1 VSIRRF
7 GELIEMKKI
16 GLYPGTFDPI
26 TLGHVDI
33 IKRASQIVDTLY
45 VGVAENKNKKTLF
58 STSERVDI
66 VKKSLGSSLKNI
78 KIINFNTLTV
88 KFCKK
93 IKASVIFRGLRVVT
107 DFEYE
112 FQLAGMNNRLD
123 NKIQTIFL
131 MADIENQL
139 ISSNMVKEIAE
150 LGGNVEKFAPKQAI
164 VYLNKKFKNKK

>member
-1 VSIRRF
+1 
-7 GELIEMKKI
+7 MKKI

-26 TLGHVDI
+26 TFGHLDI
-33 IKRASQIVDTLY
+33 VRRAAQIVDTLY
-45 VGVAENKNKKTLF
+45 VGIASNLNKKTLF
-58 STSERVDI
+58 SPEERVEI
-66 VKKSLGSSLKNI
+66 VKNSLKNSLKEINNI
-78 KIINFNTLTV
+78 KVVTFDTLTV
-88 KFCKK
+88 NYCKN
-93 IKASVIFRGLRVVT
+93 INASIIFRGLRVVT

-150 LGGNVEKFAPKQAI
+150 LGGNVTKFAPQEAI
-164 VYLNKKFKNKK
+164 VYLNKKLKNKK

>member
-1 VSIRRF
+1 
-7 GELIEMKKI
+7 MKKI

-26 TLGHVDI
+26 TFGHLDI
-33 IKRASQIVDTLY
+33 VRRAAQIVDTLY
-45 VGVAENKNKKTLF
+45 VGIASNLNKKTLF
-58 STSERVDI
+58 SPKERVEI
-66 VKKSLGSSLKNI
+66 VKNSLKNSLKEINNI
-78 KIINFNTLTV
+78 KVVTFDTLTV
-88 KFCKK
+88 NYCKN
-93 IKASVIFRGLRVVT
+93 INASIIFRGLRVVT

-150 LGGNVEKFAPKQAI
+150 LGGNVTKFAPQEAI
-164 VYLNKKFKNKK
+164 VYLNKKLKNKK

>member
-1 VSIRRF
+1 
-7 GELIEMKKI
+7 MKKI

-26 TLGHVDI
+26 TFGHLDI
-33 IKRASQIVDTLY
+33 VRRAAQIVDTLY
-45 VGVAENKNKKTLF
+45 VGIASNPNKKTLF
-58 STSERVDI
+58 SPEERVEI
-66 VKKSLGSSLKNI
+66 VKHSLKNSLKEINNI
-78 KIINFNTLTV
+78 KVVTFDTLTV
-88 KFCKK
+88 NYCKN
-93 IKASVIFRGLRVVT
+93 INASIIFRGLRVVT

-150 LGGNVEKFAPKQAI
+150 LGGNVTKFPPQEAI
-164 VYLNKKFKNKK
+164 VYLNKKLKNKK